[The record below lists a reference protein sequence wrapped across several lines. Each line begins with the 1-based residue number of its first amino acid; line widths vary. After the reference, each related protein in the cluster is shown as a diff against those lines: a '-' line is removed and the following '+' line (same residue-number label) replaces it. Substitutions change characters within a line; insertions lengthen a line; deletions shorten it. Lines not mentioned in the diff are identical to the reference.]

1 MKANIKSKA
10 KAKVKDIKAKVKG
23 KVKGKCKGGKCCA
36 ALALLLALCAGCM
49 DTNPASRAND
59 NRVGDIEP
67 TVKVV
72 IEQGAIS
79 NTVAVTMP
87 ITLGDGLIASA
98 DSAGSTETQT
108 ATPTLDIRT
117 KIDARYNDALAAAST
132 TSKGVIESL
141 TEAGANKV
149 LSLMADKSTG
159 TVEVQK
165 KDGTTATVEC
175 KDGQCSF
182 RGSATTECTGDDCEY
197 QTED

>member
-1 MKANIKSKA
+1 MDKKPIKDKVKEKA
-10 KAKVKDIKAKVKG
+10 KALKEKLKGAK
-23 KVKGKCKGGKCCA
+23 KCA
-36 ALALLLALCAGCM
+36 VVLAFALCGELLTGCM
-49 DTNPASRAND
+49 GTNPASRAND

-67 TVKVV
+67 KVKVV
-72 IEQGAIS
+72 IEKGAIS

-117 KIDARYNDALAAAST
+117 KIDARYNDAMAAAST
-132 TSKGVIESL
+132 TSKGVIDSL
-141 TEAGANKV
+141 TEASANTV

-182 RGSATTECTGDDCEY
+182 TGSGNCTDN
-197 QTED
+197 

>member
-1 MKANIKSKA
+1 MAKKPIKE
-10 KAKVKDIKAKVKG
+10 KVKG
-23 KVKGKCKGGKCCA
+23 KAKALKEKLKGAKKSA
-36 ALALLLALCAGCM
+36 ALVAALVATVLCGCL
-49 DTNPASRAND
+49 DTNPASRVND

-165 KDGTTATVEC
+165 KDGTTAAVEC

-182 RGSATTECTGDDCEY
+182 KGSGDCSNGACTDGSCEAK
-197 QTED
+197 

>member
-1 MKANIKSKA
+1 MEKKPIKEKVKEKA
-10 KAKVKDIKAKVKG
+10 KALKEKLKGAKKS
-23 KVKGKCKGGKCCA
+23 A
-36 ALALLLALCAGCM
+36 ALVAALGATVLCGCL

-67 TVKVV
+67 SVKVN
-72 IEQGAIS
+72 IGDGACS
-79 NTVAVTMP
+79 NVVNVTVP

-141 TEAGANKV
+141 TEVGANKV
-149 LSLMADKSTG
+149 LALMADKSTG
-159 TVEVQK
+159 SVEVTK

-175 KDGQCSF
+175 ANGQCSF
-182 RGSATTECTGDDCEY
+182 KGE
-197 QTED
+197 

>member
-1 MKANIKSKA
+1 MKAKIKSKVKAKAAAVKA
-10 KAKVKDIKAKVKG
+10 KAKGI
-23 KVKGKCKGGKCCA
+23 KGKCKGGKCSYCA
-36 ALALLLALCAGCM
+36 ALAILLALVCGCM

-98 DSAGSTETQT
+98 DSAGSTETQA

-149 LSLMADKSTG
+149 LALMADKSTG

-182 RGSATTECTGDDCEY
+182 RGSAECTGDDCEY
-197 QTED
+197 SE

>member
-1 MKANIKSKA
+1 MKNLKEEIKSKVKA
-10 KAKVKDIKAKVKG
+10 KAEAVKAKMKG
-23 KVKGKCKGGKCCA
+23 AKKCA
-36 ALALLLALCAGCM
+36 ALVAALGAAALCGCM
-49 DTNPASRAND
+49 DTNPASRQNS
-59 NRVGDIEP
+59 NTFGDIEP

-72 IEQGAIS
+72 IGEYAVS
-79 NTVAVTMP
+79 NTVSVTLTT
-87 ITLGDGLIASA
+87 TLGDGVLASA

-117 KIDARYNDALAAAST
+117 KVDARYNDAMAAAST
-132 TSKGVIESL
+132 ASRGVIDSL

-165 KDGTTATVEC
+165 KDGTTAIVEC

-182 RGSATTECTGDDCEY
+182 TGSGGCSGGACEDK
-197 QTED
+197 E

>member
-1 MKANIKSKA
+1 MAKKPIKE
-10 KAKVKDIKAKVKG
+10 KVKG
-23 KVKGKCKGGKCCA
+23 KAKALKEKLKGAKTSA
-36 ALALLLALCAGCM
+36 ALVAALVATVLCGCL

-141 TEAGANKV
+141 TEASANKV

-159 TVEVQK
+159 TIEVQK

-182 RGSATTECTGDDCEY
+182 KGSGDCADGACSDGSYEAK
-197 QTED
+197 

>member
-1 MKANIKSKA
+1 MAKKPIKEKVKEKA
-10 KAKVKDIKAKVKG
+10 KALKEKLKGAKK
-23 KVKGKCKGGKCCA
+23 CA
-36 ALALLLALCAGCM
+36 ALVAALVATVLCGCL

-108 ATPTLDIRT
+108 AKPTLDIRT

-165 KDGTTATVEC
+165 KDGTTVTVEC

-182 RGSATTECTGDDCEY
+182 KGSGDCADGACSDGSCEAK
-197 QTED
+197 

>member
-1 MKANIKSKA
+1 MDKKPIKDKVKEKA
-10 KAKVKDIKAKVKG
+10 KALKEKLKGAK
-23 KVKGKCKGGKCCA
+23 KCA
-36 ALALLLALCAGCM
+36 VVLAFALCGELLTGCM
-49 DTNPASRAND
+49 GTNPASRAND

-67 TVKVV
+67 KVKVV
-72 IEQGAIS
+72 IEKGAIS

-117 KIDARYNDALAAAST
+117 KIDARYNDAMAAAST
-132 TSKGVIESL
+132 TSKGVIDSL
-141 TEAGANKV
+141 TEASANTV

-165 KDGTTATVEC
+165 KDGTTVTADC
-175 KDGQCSF
+175 KDGVCTFSD
-182 RGSATTECTGDDCEY
+182 GTTVTQQDCE
-197 QTED
+197 DCVAK

>member
-1 MKANIKSKA
+1 MAKKPIKEKVKEKA
-10 KAKVKDIKAKVKG
+10 KALKEKLKGAKKS
-23 KVKGKCKGGKCCA
+23 A
-36 ALALLLALCAGCM
+36 ALVAALGATVLCGCL
-49 DTNPASRAND
+49 DTNPASRSND

-67 TVKVV
+67 SVEVNIGDGACSNVV
-72 IEQGAIS
+72 
-79 NTVAVTMP
+79 NVTMP

-141 TEAGANKV
+141 TEVGANKV
-149 LSLMADKSTG
+149 LALMADKSTG

-182 RGSATTECTGDDCEY
+182 CTDCK
-197 QTED
+197 

>member
-1 MKANIKSKA
+1 MAKKPIKE
-10 KAKVKDIKAKVKG
+10 KVKG
-23 KVKGKCKGGKCCA
+23 KAKALKEKLKGAKKSA
-36 ALALLLALCAGCM
+36 ALVAVLGATVLCGCL
-49 DTNPASRAND
+49 DTNPASRSND

-67 TVKVV
+67 SVKVN
-72 IEQGAIS
+72 IGDGACS
-79 NTVAVTMP
+79 NVVNVTMP

-108 ATPTLDIRT
+108 ATPTIDIRT

-182 RGSATTECTGDDCEY
+182 TGSADCSNGACTDGSCEAK
-197 QTED
+197 